1 MNLSFCFLVLGLE
14 LRALWMLS
22 KHSNTVLHPSLLMYI
37 LIQLKNVVSSL
48 NNSFDYFL
56 FLAYFYPNYRHIVGY
71 DGVIVKLG
79 MFDSL

>member
-1 MNLSFCFLVLGLE
+1 
-14 LRALWMLS
+14 
-22 KHSNTVLHPSLLMYI
+22 MYI

-79 MFDSL
+79 MYDCL